1 MRIGFNERVLDFL
14 LSLDA
19 KRFRQ
24 VMRKVLSLL
33 SDPTP
38 NDSQQLKGYDDL
50 RRADIGEFR
59 IIYRVAD
66 DTILIEL
73 IGRRNDDAVYKE
85 LERKQG

>member
-1 MRIGFNERVLDFL
+1 MKLQPTRDALAFL
-14 LSLDA
+14 LRLDA
-19 KRFRQ
+19 KRFKQ
-24 VMRKVLSLL
+24 VTAKMLSLL
-33 SDPTP
+33 ADPLP
-38 NDSQQLKGYDDL
+38 PDSSALKGYDDL

-66 DTILIEL
+66 DTVFVEL